1 MSSQPV
7 VVTRNRTDRD
17 VESRELKRKRKRK
30 GLKAG
35 ARNAESNAEQARR
48 NAQKKKI
55 HVLVVKKPIQLV
67 VDAKQ
72 KKQLSKNVV

>member
-1 MSSQPV
+1 MSRIKKARKPGMSSQPV

-48 NAQKKKI
+48 NAQKKR
-55 HVLVVKKPIQLV
+55 
-67 VDAKQ
+67 
-72 KKQLSKNVV
+72 STYW